1 MTDSNGPAQTPAPGR
16 IAERKQRTRGA
27 ILAAAAR
34 LFSRQGYDA
43 TTMQEIAALA
53 DVGIG
58 TVYGYFPS
66 KEEVLRTALAAR
78 REAAAAEGAAA
89 LHDVRGA
96 VDRAC
101 LLLRQVWEYFD
112 ANRQLALAAMAL
124 DAAQPDAH
132 RPDQV
137 DLYAALT
144 EMLRRG
150 QERGEVAPAP
160 AATLARAL
168 LTSYTWAALRLGIW
182 REAGPPAAVL
192 ADLEALTRRLL
203 TP

>member
-66 KEEVLRTALAAR
+66 KEEVLRT
-78 REAAAAEGAAA
+78 
-89 LHDVRGA
+89 
-96 VDRAC
+96 
-101 LLLRQVWEYFD
+101 
-112 ANRQLALAAMAL
+112 ALAAMAL